1 MQKTSKLI
9 SLIMVIVLAL
19 SVSTMTAFA
28 TEEEEETTTTES
40 EFTLTP
46 DGNLTLIDDYIV
58 TTDAGEKE
66 FIVVQSR
73 NGSYFYLVIDRTGNT
88 ENVYF
93 LNLVDETDLM
103 AIITEIDPDYQ
114 LSTDVGGTTDE
125 TQTNADSSIDTT
137 ENDTTTT
144 ETQTVQSSST
154 SSMVLLL
161 FVLLALGGGTVYY
174 FKTSKTQGLP
184 VYNEEAD
191 NDADVVD
198 NHAQEV
204 KKEVE
209 KVEEVVEETAEET
222 TINEQAEKPVETEKT
237 EENEKQ
243 VEVEKTAPVEEVAKP
258 VQVQQV
264 QHAQS
269 RVKTTYVKTSKT
281 QADYFDYPEGESFDE
296 VEYEDEQI

>member
-1 MQKTSKLI
+1 
-9 SLIMVIVLAL
+9 
-19 SVSTMTAFA
+19 MTAFA

-46 DGNLTLIDDYIV
+46 DGNLTLIDDYTV

-125 TQTNADSSIDTT
+125 TQTNADLSGDLVAD
-137 ENDTTTT
+137 ENVTT
-144 ETQTVQSSST
+144 ETQTVQSNST

-161 FVLLALGGGTVYY
+161 FVLLALGGGAVYY

-204 KKEVE
+204 KKEE

-222 TINEQAEKPVETEKT
+222 TIEEQADETEKT
-237 EENEKQ
+237 EENENP
-243 VEVEKTAPVEEVAKP
+243 VEVEKAAPVEEVAKP

-281 QADYFDYPEGESFDE
+281 QADCFDYPEGESFDE

>member
-46 DGNLTLIDDYIV
+46 DGNLTLIDDHTV

-103 AIITEIDPDYQ
+103 TIINEIDPEYQ
-114 LSTDVGGTTDE
+114 PSTDVGGTTDE
-125 TQTNADSSIDTT
+125 TQTNANSSMDST

-144 ETQTVQSSST
+144 ETEVVQTNST
-154 SSMVLLL
+154 SSMVLIL
-161 FVLLALGGGTVYY
+161 FALLALGGGAVYY

-184 VYNEEAD
+184 VHNEEAD
-191 NDADVVD
+191 DDEAVVD
-198 NHAQEV
+198 VNKPDEV
-204 KKEVE
+204 KKDE
-209 KVEEVVEETAEET
+209 KDVAEEAV
-222 TINEQAEKPVETEKT
+222 IEEQTEKTEKTVETEKP
-237 EENEKQ
+237 
-243 VEVEKTAPVEEVAKP
+243 VDVEKTTAVEEVAKP
-258 VQVQQV
+258 VQMEKI

-269 RVKTTYVKTSKT
+269 RVKTTYVKTAKT
-281 QADYFDYPEGESFDE
+281 QADCFDYPKDENFDE
-296 VEYEDEQI
+296 VELVDEQI

>member
-1 MQKTSKLI
+1 
-9 SLIMVIVLAL
+9 MVIVLAL

-28 TEEEEETTTTES
+28 TEEEEVTTTES

-46 DGNLTLIDDYIV
+46 DGNLTLIDDYTV

-73 NGSYFYLVIDRTGNT
+73 GGSYFYLVIDRTGNT

-125 TQTNADSSIDTT
+125 TQTNADSSIDST

-144 ETQTVQSSST
+144 ETQTVQTNST

-161 FVLLALGGGTVYY
+161 FVLIALGGGAVYY
-174 FKTSKTQGLP
+174 VKTSKTQGLP
-184 VYNEEAD
+184 VHNEEAD
-191 NDADVVD
+191 DDEAVVD
-198 NHAQEV
+198 VNKPAEV
-204 KKEVE
+204 KKEE
-209 KVEEVVEETAEET
+209 KAVAEEVVIEETAIEE
-222 TINEQAEKPVETEKT
+222 QSEKPVETEKI
-237 EENEKQ
+237 
-243 VEVEKTAPVEEVAKP
+243 VEVEKAVEVPNTVEVEETAKP
-258 VQVQQV
+258 VQIEQV
-264 QHAQS
+264 QHAQT
-269 RVKTTYVKTSKT
+269 RVKTTYVKTAKT
-281 QADYFDYPEGESFDE
+281 QADCFDYPENDNFDE
-296 VEYEDEQI
+296 VEYEDEKI